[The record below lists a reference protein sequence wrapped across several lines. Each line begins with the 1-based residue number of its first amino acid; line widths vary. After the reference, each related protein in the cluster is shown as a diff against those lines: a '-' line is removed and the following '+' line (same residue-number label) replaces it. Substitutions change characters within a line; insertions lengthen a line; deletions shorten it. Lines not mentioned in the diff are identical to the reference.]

1 MDLVAGAGG
10 IFGGL
15 AVGLAGGMTGAGM
28 GADGSGGPGGGG
40 INGIMM
46 AAASGKFGGM
56 GPGGAGQHV
65 KANIDSLPDKVISI
79 FISALRCNYSISA
92 PLYILLFTLIFPGPP
107 EGLHV
112 PLPPRDSRLLPG
124 LQEMAHDS
132 AGNYLCF
139 SLFDYN

>member
-28 GADGSGGPGGGG
+28 AGDGGGPGGGG

-56 GPGGAGQHV
+56 GPGGVGQHV

-79 FISALRCNYSISA
+79 FISTLTIRRCYLSISA
-92 PLYILLFTLIFPGPP
+92 PLHVFT
-107 EGLHV
+107 
-112 PLPPRDSRLLPG
+112 
-124 LQEMAHDS
+124 
-132 AGNYLCF
+132 
-139 SLFDYN
+139 

>member
-28 GADGSGGPGGGG
+28 GADGSGGPGGGGG

-79 FISALRCNYSISA
+79 FISTLTILPCNLLNSQPLLHYIPYSCT
-92 PLYILLFTLIFPGPP
+92 LYFNL
-107 EGLHV
+107 
-112 PLPPRDSRLLPG
+112 SR
-124 LQEMAHDS
+124 S
-132 AGNYLCF
+132 
-139 SLFDYN
+139 S

>member
-15 AVGLAGGMTGAGM
+15 AVGLAGGMTGGI
-28 GADGSGGPGGGG
+28 ADGGGPGGGG

-79 FISALRCNYSISA
+79 FISTFDCQS
-92 PLYILLFTLIFPGPP
+92 LLHFIKRG
-107 EGLHV
+107 H
-112 PLPPRDSRLLPG
+112 LPSP
-124 LQEMAHDS
+124 
-132 AGNYLCF
+132 
-139 SLFDYN
+139 

>member
-28 GADGSGGPGGGG
+28 AGDGGGPGGGG

-79 FISALRCNYSISA
+79 FISPFNHTAMYFGNLCTSPYLTLT
-92 PLYILLFTLIFPGPP
+92 LYLYL
-107 EGLHV
+107 
-112 PLPPRDSRLLPG
+112 SR
-124 LQEMAHDS
+124 S
-132 AGNYLCF
+132 
-139 SLFDYN
+139 S

>member
-28 GADGSGGPGGGG
+28 GADGSGGPGGGGG

-79 FISALRCNYSISA
+79 FISTFNHTMMFSVNQCAL
-92 PLYILLFTLIFPGPP
+92 TLIFYI
-107 EGLHV
+107 
-112 PLPPRDSRLLPG
+112 PRSSLRSSRTSPT
-124 LQEMAHDS
+124 AR
-132 AGNYLCF
+132 
-139 SLFDYN
+139 